1 MRAARDE
8 QVAKR
13 VAGESLELLPP
24 LDPSIQTCFT
34 QQHPQK
40 AYPRSPEN
48 SALRQLAF
56 AASLPRLQPSPF
68 HRPSL
73 DLLWPPTRPTDP
85 SSLGQ
90 LKRPHPLA
98 QGHLNAG
105 PSTQPTTINGPHL
118 VCSAR
123 LVRAQFR
130 LPTRPPA
137 AFAIAPSHALTFV
150 SFQKLSSL
158 KSIEVVRWSL
168 VSSGGV
174 GRARKGLWGG

>member
-1 MRAARDE
+1 M
-8 QVAKR
+8 
-13 VAGESLELLPP
+13 SLANP
-24 LDPSIQTCFT
+24 LNS
-34 QQHPQK
+34 
-40 AYPRSPEN
+40 YP
-48 SALRQLAF
+48 LW
-56 AASLPRLQPSPF
+56 SLPSRLASPSNTLKRHTRALQRTLPCVNLRLQPAYHACSPP
-68 HRPSL
+68 PSIAPRSISSGPL
-73 DLLWPPTRPTDP
+73 PFPSQRPTDP

-158 KSIEVVRWSL
+158 KSIEVLGEQERDCGEGERDGGMVRPQAVPS
-168 VSSGGV
+168 
-174 GRARKGLWGG
+174 